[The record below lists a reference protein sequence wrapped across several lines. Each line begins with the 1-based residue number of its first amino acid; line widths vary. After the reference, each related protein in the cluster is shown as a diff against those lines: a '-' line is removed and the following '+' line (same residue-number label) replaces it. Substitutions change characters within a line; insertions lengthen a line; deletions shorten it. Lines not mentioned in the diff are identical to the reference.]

1 MVDSRPMM
9 RQYYELKEQTENCI
23 LFFRLG
29 DFYEMFDDDARLV
42 SSELDIALTSR
53 DRKKPPEEQV
63 PMCGVPYH
71 SAESYIARLIAKG
84 YRVAICEQT
93 EDPKKAKGLVKREVV
108 RIVTPGTAMEDTM
121 LDSGR
126 NNYLCSIC
134 VSNTGWAIC
143 SSDISTGQTRIAEG
157 EGDDISRL
165 LQELSSCSPKE
176 VLLDEGASL
185 CSELCEFISSKLSC
199 ICLTSEFGRFEY
211 ESAKER
217 TVSRFSGQSALEE
230 MGERAYCACG
240 ALLSYLY
247 DTQKTELGHLRELDY
262 HSEGQYMALD
272 ITARRNLELCQT
284 MRSGEKKGTLLWV
297 LDKTKTPMGGRLIR
311 SWIENPLLS
320 PVAIG
325 KRLNAVEELYENE
338 IERKEI
344 ALALGG
350 IGDMERIVARAVYGT
365 ANARDLLNLAG
376 ALGEI
381 PALIDLLGSPRSAEL
396 KNVLSQ
402 LDPLEELRD
411 EIERAISADAP
422 LTIREGGIIADG
434 YSPEVDRLR
443 DILSGG
449 EKTMIE
455 IETRERER
463 TGIKKLRVRYN
474 KVFGYY
480 IEISKAENIQP
491 PADYIRRQT
500 VTNAERYINEELK
513 IMEGELLTAQE
524 RVKALEYELFT
535 ALRQKIA
542 DLVETVQRT
551 AAAAARLDV
560 LCSFAQVAR
569 DEGYVKPIVD
579 NSDVIR
585 ITDGR
590 HPVVE
595 KVLKGSLFVPNDTNM
610 NSSDEL
616 VQIITGPNM
625 AGKSTYMRQVA
636 LIVLMAHIGS
646 FVSAGGAHIGV
657 VDRIFTRVG
666 ASDDL
671 ASGQSTFMVEMTE
684 VAQILAEATPRSLLI
699 LDEIG
704 RGTSTFDGMAIAR
717 AVVEHVAS
725 KRKLGAKTLFAT
737 HYHELTELESVL
749 AGVKN
754 YNIAVKK
761 RANDVIFLRK
771 IVRGGADDS
780 YGIEVAHLAGLPQS
794 VIDRSREVLK
804 SLESGREVSVKKS
817 AAKAVQSEQLMFIDP
832 ATEKIRQK
840 LEHLDVN
847 TLTPIEALTIL
858 YEMKKEL

>member
-42 SSELDIALTSR
+42 SQELDIALTSR

-71 SAESYIARLIAKG
+71 SAEGYIARLIAKG

-93 EDPKKAKGLVKREVV
+93 EDPKKAKGLVKRAVV

-126 NNYLCSIC
+126 NNYLCSI
-134 VSNTGWAIC
+134 SLSPAGWAIC

-157 EGDDISRL
+157 EGEELSRL
-165 LQELSSCSPKE
+165 WQELSSCSPRE
-176 VLLDEGASL
+176 ILLDEGAAS
-185 CSELCEFISSKLSC
+185 CPELRDFISTKLNC
-199 ICLTSEFGRFEY
+199 ICLTSEFDRFE
-211 ESAKER
+211 EHGARER
-217 TVSRFSGQSALEE
+217 TASRFEGQLALEE
-230 MGERAYCACG
+230 MGARAFCACG

-272 ITARRNLELCQT
+272 VTARRNLELCQT
-284 MRSGEKKGTLLWV
+284 MRTGEKKGTLLWV

-325 KRLNAVEELYENE
+325 KRLNAVQELYEKE

-350 IGDMERIVARAVYGT
+350 IGDMERIVARAAYGT
-365 ANARDLLNLAG
+365 ANARDLLNLAS

-381 PALIDLLGSPRSAEL
+381 PSLISLLGSPSSAEL
-396 KNVLSQ
+396 KSVLSQ

-411 EIERAISADAP
+411 ELERAISVDAP
-422 LTIREGGIIADG
+422 LTVREGGIIADG
-434 YSPEVDRLR
+434 YDPEVDRLR

-455 IETRERER
+455 IENRERER

-480 IEISKAENIQP
+480 IEISKAENIEP
-491 PADYIRRQT
+491 PADYIRKQT

-542 DLVETVQRT
+542 DLVETIQRT
-551 AAAAARLDV
+551 AAAAAKLDV

-569 DEGYVKPIVD
+569 DEGYVKPEVD
-579 NSDVIR
+579 YSDAIR
-585 ITDGR
+585 IRDGR

-595 KVLKGSLFVPNDTNM
+595 KMLKGSLFVPNDTSM
-610 NSSDEL
+610 NSDDEL

-646 FVSAGGAHIGV
+646 FVSAASARIGV

-684 VAQILAEATPRSLLI
+684 VAQILAEATPKSLLI

-737 HYHELTELESVL
+737 HYHELTELEDVL

-761 RANDVIFLRK
+761 RADDIIFLRK

-794 VIDRSREVLK
+794 VIDRSREVLR
-804 SLESGREVSVKKS
+804 SLESGREVSVRKS
-817 AAKAVQSEQLMFIDP
+817 AAKQAQSEQLMFTDP

-840 LEHLDVN
+840 LAFLDVN